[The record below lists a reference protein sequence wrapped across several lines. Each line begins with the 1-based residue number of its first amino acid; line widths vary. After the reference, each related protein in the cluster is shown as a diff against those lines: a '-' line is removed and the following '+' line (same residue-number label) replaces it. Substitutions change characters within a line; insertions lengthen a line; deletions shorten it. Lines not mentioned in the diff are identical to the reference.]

1 MRFPRQNDF
10 QLMLSRVAD
19 TIYWLARYIERTH
32 AMLQVIRIQYIASQ
46 DEPHY
51 WGWQPLLHTY
61 GDLSDRDIARR
72 APHTPQVLH
81 HLVFDRENA
90 ASAYRNIVQGREN
103 ARAVQDHITKEVWQ
117 SLNDYYHLI
126 RRDDLAHLTL
136 GEDPVSGLDAL
147 IQQGVLIVGTV
158 QNTMPRDEG
167 YIFLK
172 LGKFLERALQTA
184 DMLRLNQHLF
194 TAEAEA
200 AAGSPE
206 LRYLLYGLL
215 GYELYIKTYQGHLE
229 ARSVLELIV
238 YNPDFPHSLLYSLS
252 QLLRYCERLK
262 DKSRP
267 ESYEH
272 LRFLIGKA
280 RTTVAYSTLQAQEA
294 GALGQFLAQVRGEL
308 LDITA
313 ALSSAYFGNG

>member
-1 MRFPRQNDF
+1 
-10 QLMLSRVAD
+10 MLSRVAD
-19 TIYWLARYIERTH
+19 TIYWLARYMERTQ

-46 DEPHY
+46 DEPQY

-61 GDLSDRDIARR
+61 GDLTDKEVAKR
-72 APHTPQVLH
+72 ALHTPQVLY
-81 HLVFDRENA
+81 HLVFDRANG
-90 ASAYRNIVQGREN
+90 ASVYHNIVRGREN

-126 RRDDLAHLTL
+126 RHDNLAHQTL

-147 IQQGVLIVGTV
+147 IQQSVLYVGTV

-172 LGKFLERALQTA
+172 LGKFLERALQTV
-184 DMLRLNQHLF
+184 DMLSLNQHAF
-194 TAEAEA
+194 EADTEQ
-200 AAGSPE
+200 GSSGPE

-215 GYELYIKTYQGHLE
+215 GYELYIKTYQGHLD
-229 ARSVLELIV
+229 ANSVLELV
-238 YNPDFPHSLLYSLS
+238 LYNADFPHSLLYSLG

-267 ESYEH
+267 ESYEQ

-280 RTTVAYSTLQAQEA
+280 RTTVAYSTLHANRSGEA
-294 GALGQFLAQVRGEL
+294 LPHFLAQVKGEL
-308 LDITA
+308 LEIAA
-313 ALSSAYFGNG
+313 ALGNLYFGNG

>member
-1 MRFPRQNDF
+1 
-10 QLMLSRVAD
+10 MLSRVAD
-19 TIYWLARYIERTH
+19 TIYWLARYMERTQS
-32 AMLQVIRIQYIASQ
+32 MLQVIRIQYIASQ

-61 GDLSDRDIARR
+61 GDLSEKEIKQR
-72 APHTPQVLH
+72 APHTPQVLY
-81 HLVFDRENA
+81 HLVFDRQNG
-90 ASAYRNIVQGREN
+90 ASVYHNIVRGREN

-126 RRDDLAHLTL
+126 RQDSVAHQTL
-136 GEDPVSGLDAL
+136 GEDPVSGLDGL
-147 IQQGVLIVGTV
+147 IQQGVLYVGTV

-172 LGKFLERALQTA
+172 LGKFLERALQVT

-194 TAEAEA
+194 GEESEHGGA
-200 AAGSPE
+200 PE
-206 LRYLLYGLL
+206 LRYLLYSLL
-215 GYELYIKTYQGHLE
+215 GYELYLKTYQGQLE
-229 ARSVLELIV
+229 ARSVLELTL
-238 YNPDFPHSLLYSLS
+238 YNADFPHSLLYSLG

-267 ESYEH
+267 ESYEQ

-280 RTTVAYSTLQAQEA
+280 RTTVAYSTLESQQGE
-294 GALGQFLAQVRGEL
+294 ALGKFLAQVRGEL
-308 LDITA
+308 LEVAA
-313 ALSSAYFGNG
+313 ALSSSYFGNG

>member
-1 MRFPRQNDF
+1 
-10 QLMLSRVAD
+10 MLSRVAD
-19 TIYWLARYIERTH
+19 TIYWLARYMERTQ

-61 GDLSDRDIARR
+61 GDLTAPEIARR
-72 APHTPQVLH
+72 APHTPQVLY
-81 HLVFDRENA
+81 HLLFDRDNA
-90 ASAYRNIVQGREN
+90 ASACRNIVQGREN
-103 ARAVQDHITKEVWQ
+103 ARAVQDHISKEVWQ
-117 SLNDYYHLI
+117 TLNDYYHLI
-126 RRDDLAHLTL
+126 RHDEVARQTL

-147 IQQGVLIVGTV
+147 IQQGVLFVGTV

-172 LGKFLERALQTA
+172 LGKFLERALQTVEI
-184 DMLRLNQHLF
+184 LRLNQHLF
-194 TAEAEA
+194 A
-200 AAGSPE
+200 AAEPAAGAPE
-206 LRYLLYGLL
+206 LRYLLFGLL
-215 GYELYIKTYQGHLE
+215 GYELYIKTYQGHPE
-229 ARSVLELIV
+229 AQSVLELV
-238 YNPDFPHSLLYSLS
+238 LYNPNFPHSLLYSLS

-280 RTTVAYSTLQAQEA
+280 RTTVAYSTLQDQE
-294 GALGQFLAQVRGEL
+294 GQALGQFLGQVRSEL

-313 ALSSAYFGNG
+313 ALSSSYFGGN

>member
-1 MRFPRQNDF
+1 
-10 QLMLSRVAD
+10 MLSRVAD
-19 TIYWLARYIERTH
+19 TIYWLARYMERTQ

-51 WGWQPLLHTY
+51 WGWQPLLYTY
-61 GDLSDRDIARR
+61 GDLSEPEVAKR
-72 APHTPQVLH
+72 APHTPQVLY
-81 HLVFDRENA
+81 HLIFDRENG
-90 ASAYRNIVQGREN
+90 ASVYHNIVRGREN

-126 RRDDLAHLTL
+126 RHDMLAHQTL
-136 GEDPVSGLDAL
+136 GEDPVSGLDTL
-147 IQQGVLIVGTV
+147 LQQSVLYVGTV

-172 LGKFLERALQTA
+172 LGKFLERALQTVEL
-184 DMLRLNQHLF
+184 LRLSEHLF
-194 TAEAEA
+194 DGEAGHD
-200 AAGSPE
+200 AGGHE
-206 LRYLLYGLL
+206 LRYLLYSLL
-215 GYELYIKTYQGHLE
+215 GYELYIKTYQGDLE
-229 ARSVLELIV
+229 PRHVLELIL
-238 YNPDFPHSLLYSLS
+238 YNNDFPHSLLYSLG

-280 RTTVAYSTLQAQEA
+280 RTTVAYSTLQAQQG
-294 GALGQFLAQVRGEL
+294 GALGPFLGQVRGEL
-308 LDITA
+308 LDITT
-313 ALSSAYFGNG
+313 ALSNSYFS

>member
-1 MRFPRQNDF
+1 
-10 QLMLSRVAD
+10 MLSRVAE
-19 TIYWLARYIERTH
+19 TIYWLGRYLERTH
-32 AMLQVIRIQYIASQ
+32 AMLQIIRIQYIASQ

-51 WGWQPLLHTY
+51 WGWQPLLHTF
-61 GDLSDRDIARR
+61 GDLSEKELAQR
-72 APHTPQVLH
+72 APHTPQVLY

-117 SLNDYYHLI
+117 CLNDYYHLI
-126 RRDDLAHLTL
+126 RHDALAHQTL
-136 GEDPVSGLDAL
+136 GEDPVSGLDNL
-147 IQQGVLIVGTV
+147 LQQSILYVGTV

-172 LGKFLERALQTA
+172 LGKFLERALQTV
-184 DMLRLNQHLF
+184 DLLRLNQHLF
-194 TAEAEA
+194 AREPEA
-200 AAGSPE
+200 GNHE
-206 LRYLLYGLL
+206 LRYLLYSLL
-215 GYELYIKTYQGHLE
+215 GYELYLKTYQGQLD
-229 ARSVLELIV
+229 ATSVLELV
-238 YNPDFPHSLLYSLS
+238 LYNPDFPHSLLYSLG

-267 ESYEH
+267 ESYEQ

-280 RTTVAYSTLQAQEA
+280 RTTVAYSTLHEQQN
-294 GALGQFLAQVRGEL
+294 GALAPFLAQVKTEL

-313 ALSSAYFGNG
+313 ALSTSYFN

>member
-1 MRFPRQNDF
+1 
-10 QLMLSRVAD
+10 MLSRVAD
-19 TIYWLARYIERTH
+19 TIYWLARYLERTQ

-51 WGWQPLLHTY
+51 WGWQPLLYTY
-61 GDLSDRDIARR
+61 GDLSEAEVAQR
-72 APHTPQVLH
+72 APHTPQVLY
-81 HLVFDRENA
+81 HLIFDRENG
-90 ASAYRNIVQGREN
+90 ASVYHNIVRGREN

-126 RRDDLAHLTL
+126 RHETMAHQTL

-147 IQQGVLIVGTV
+147 LQQSVLYVGTV

-172 LGKFLERALQTA
+172 LGKFLERALQTVEL
-184 DMLRLNQHLF
+184 LRLSEHLF
-194 TAEAEA
+194 AGEA
-200 AAGSPE
+200 ACDSGGHE
-206 LRYLLYGLL
+206 LRYLLYSLL
-215 GYELYIKTYQGHLE
+215 GYELYIKTYQGDLE
-229 ARSVLELIV
+229 PRHVLELIL
-238 YNPDFPHSLLYSLS
+238 YNNDFPHSLLYSLG

-280 RTTVAYSTLQAQEA
+280 RTTVAYSTVQAQQG
-294 GALGQFLAQVRGEL
+294 GALGPFLGQVRGEL
-308 LDITA
+308 LDITT
-313 ALSSAYFGNG
+313 ALSNSYFS

>member
-1 MRFPRQNDF
+1 
-10 QLMLSRVAD
+10 MLSRVAD
-19 TIYWLARYIERTH
+19 TIYWLARYMERTQ

-46 DEPHY
+46 DEPQY
-51 WGWQPLLHTY
+51 WGWQPLLYTY
-61 GDLSDRDIARR
+61 GDLTEKEIAKR
-72 APHTPQVLH
+72 APHTPQVLY

-90 ASAYRNIVQGREN
+90 ASVYHNIVRGREN

-126 RRDDLAHLTL
+126 RHDMMAHQTL

-147 IQQGVLIVGTV
+147 IQQGVLYVGTV

-172 LGKFLERALQTA
+172 LGKFLERALQTVE
-184 DMLRLNQHLF
+184 MLRLNQDSF
-194 TAEAEA
+194 EADAEHSAN
-200 AAGSPE
+200 GHE

-215 GYELYIKTYQGHLE
+215 GYELYIKTYQGHLD
-229 ARSVLELIV
+229 ADSVLELV
-238 YNPDFPHSLLYSLS
+238 LYNADFPHSLLYSLG

-267 ESYEH
+267 ENYEQ

-280 RTTVAYSTLQAQEA
+280 RTSVAYSTLHAHRQG
-294 GALGQFLAQVRGEL
+294 GALEQFLTQVKSEL
-308 LDITA
+308 LEIATT
-313 ALSSAYFGNG
+313 LSNLYFGNG

>member
-1 MRFPRQNDF
+1 
-10 QLMLSRVAD
+10 MLSRVAD
-19 TIYWLARYIERTH
+19 TIYWLARYMERTQ

-51 WGWQPLLHTY
+51 WGWQPLLLTY
-61 GDLSDRDIARR
+61 GDLTEAEVTKR
-72 APHTPQVLH
+72 AQHTPQVLH
-81 HLVFDRENA
+81 HLLFDRDNA

-126 RRDDLAHLTL
+126 RRDEVAHLTL

-184 DMLRLNQHLF
+184 DMLRLHQHLF
-194 TAEAEA
+194 AGEAEHSVGA
-200 AAGSPE
+200 PE

-215 GYELYIKTYQGHLE
+215 GYELYIKTYQGHLD
-229 ARSVLELIV
+229 AASVLELV
-238 YNPDFPHSLLYSLS
+238 LYNPDFPHSLLYSLG

-280 RTTVAYSTLQAQEA
+280 RTTVAYSTLRDQEGEA
-294 GALGQFLAQVRGEL
+294 LEKFLGQVRSEL
-308 LDITA
+308 LEITA
-313 ALSSAYFGNG
+313 ALSSSYFGNG

>member
-1 MRFPRQNDF
+1 
-10 QLMLSRVAD
+10 MLSRVAD
-19 TIYWLARYIERTH
+19 TIYWLGRYMERTQ

-51 WGWQPLLHTY
+51 WGWLPLLY
-61 GDLSDRDIARR
+61 AFGDLSDEDIAKK
-72 APHTPQVLH
+72 APHTPQVLY
-81 HLVFDRENA
+81 HLIFDRENG
-90 ASAYRNIVQGREN
+90 ASVYHNIVRGREN

-126 RRDDLAHLTL
+126 RRDDMAHLTL

-147 IQQGVLIVGTV
+147 TQQSVLYVGTV

-167 YIFLK
+167 YLYLK
-172 LGKFLERALQTA
+172 LGKFLERALQTV
-184 DMLRLNQHLF
+184 DLLRINQHLF
-194 TAEAEA
+194 DQENVAH
-200 AAGSPE
+200 SPE

-215 GYELYIKTYQGHLE
+215 GYELYVKTYQGQID
-229 ARSVLELIV
+229 ATSVLELV
-238 YNPDFPHSLLYSLS
+238 LYNSDFPHSLRYSLE

-267 ESYEH
+267 ESYEQ

-280 RTTVAYSTLQAQEA
+280 RTTVAYSTMHAQQP
-294 GALGQFLAQVRGEL
+294 GALGQFLGQVRGEL
-308 LDITA
+308 LDVTA
-313 ALSSAYFGNG
+313 ALSNLYFGNG